1 MLLKLELCGLLTWER
16 GIAHGRERDWRML
29 LVLGTFSKAPRPGRP
44 PLEPGAQLCV
54 CETGV
59 AQSPLSPAT
68 SVTLDR
74 LHPSLELNFLICKLG
89 WGGSRVKM
97 GELSRFLLILR
108 V

>member
-68 SVTLDR
+68 SVITCFMEGCFRTED
-74 LHPSLELNFLICKLG
+74 
-89 WGGSRVKM
+89 
-97 GELSRFLLILR
+97 LSTWFA
-108 V
+108 